1 MGLDVVVRCQPNG
14 LAPEIG
20 RLVEAAIG
28 FIGLT
33 FLFGNR
39 AEVMVNHGDVVE
51 GLGHLAVELQGLGV
65 LVEGLLMFAIAG
77 IHQGH
82 VVEDEGPVIGVVL
95 KRQGFLVVLEGF
107 GVLAIGLGAHAVA
120 VIGKRFLGAPVGGQ
134 HLEDQV
140 GHHREALVDEVVVA
154 LGAGHRR

>member
-20 RLVEAAIG
+20 RLVEAAVG

-33 FLFGNR
+33 FFFGNR

-65 LVEGLLMFAIAG
+65 LVEGLLVFPIAG
-77 IHQGH
+77 IHKGH
-82 VVEDEGPVIGVVL
+82 VVEDEGAVVGVVL
-95 KRQGFLVVLEGF
+95 KR
-107 GVLAIGLGAHAVA
+107 
-120 VIGKRFLGAPVGGQ
+120 
-134 HLEDQV
+134 
-140 GHHREALVDEVVVA
+140 
-154 LGAGHRR
+154 